1 MSRIT
6 IEDAEGIANMWDDPG
21 KKPKKR
27 VRKKDWMPDL
37 NPTQK
42 LIWDDTSPFLLT
54 YGEKGSGKGYSLLH
68 KLVRHCY
75 ENTNAFQ
82 ILIAPSI
89 FTGKEGIW
97 HDLHQD
103 ILPHWKHG
111 IGLEYTDSKLD
122 PETKDRH
129 CWIANM
135 RGGWSKMVLKSIPHP
150 AFVEARVKGPAPSG
164 VYIDEITNCNGREYF
179 TYPAAQLMRR
189 RDIEGPMQFTASCNP
204 EGPSNWVYKVWF
216 EEVVDSETGKRDPDY
231 AVYHVPITENL
242 HRLPAG
248 YVEHLRKVLRDPIQK
263 RRLIDGEWIDAPT
276 GQSIFRNQFIPAI
289 HVRGDVIKGTG
300 LRPIKGVPISVG
312 YDPGPANFCV
322 AFMQMLVIEGKVL
335 WIIFDELNFVGKHRT
350 YKRVVTEVLKTMDH
364 WQDIVGCKFQ
374 FEHICDAAAFTN
386 RRSDGSF
393 EVMDIER
400 EGKGRIRMKA
410 CPKGAGS
417 IVDRVRML
425 QSFMDDEAIYISA
438 KCQRTIDMCNLL
450 SSKNLKPG
458 EYSPENE
465 FTPVRNIYSHPFDAA
480 TYAMFYNQTRNRRYT
495 RADAIKPMVYSAG
508 SRT

>member
-1 MSRIT
+1 MARIT

-27 VRKKDWMPDL
+27 VRKKAWTPDL
-37 NPTQK
+37 NPTQR
-42 LIWDDTSPFLLT
+42 LIWDDPARNLLAA
-54 YGEKGSGKGYSLLH
+54 GEKGSGKSYGVVH
-68 KLVRHCY
+68 KLVRHVY

-82 ILIAPSI
+82 IMIAPSI

-97 HDLHQD
+97 HDLHQE
-103 ILPHWKHG
+103 ILPQWKHG
-111 IGLEYTDSKLD
+111 LGLEYTESKLD

-164 VYIDEITNCNGREYF
+164 VYIDEITNCHGREYY

-189 RDIEGPMQFTASCNP
+189 RDVEGPMQFTATCNP
-204 EGPSNWVYKVWF
+204 AGPSHWVHQVF
-216 EEVVDSETGKRDPDY
+216 FDEVVDPVTGKRDPDY

-300 LRPIKGVPISVG
+300 LRPIKGVPIECG
-312 YDPGPANFCV
+312 WDPGTANFCV
-322 AFMQMLVIEGKVL
+322 SFLQLVIVDGKL
-335 WIIFDELNFVGKHRT
+335 IWLIFDECNFVGKHRT
-350 YKRVVTEVLKTMDH
+350 YKKVVSDVLKTIDH
-364 WQDIVGCKFQ
+364 WNEVCDTRFLVN
-374 FEHICDAAAFTN
+374 HICDSSAFTN

-400 EGKGRIRMKA
+400 EGKGRIKMKA
-410 CPKGAGS
+410 CPKGQGS
-417 IVDRVRML
+417 IVDRVRMV
-425 QSFMDDEAIYISA
+425 QSLLDDESIYISA
-438 KCQRTIDMCNLL
+438 KCSKIIDMLNLL

-458 EYSPENE
+458 EYLPEND
-465 FTPVRNIYSHPFDAA
+465 FTPVRGCHIHPFDST
-480 TYAMFYNQTRNRRYT
+480 TYPIFFYHVRNRRHT
-495 RADAIKPMVYSAG
+495 RSDVIKPMVYSAG